1 MRSPTRVNQ
10 AYKPLGCEKMAT
22 IQPPNHINVAGIRI
36 PVHIKEEMPGR
47 LAEYDPEMRCI
58 NIHVSVLRDRQ
69 LFRATLVHEVI
80 HCALDLAGISFN
92 TSRVLSEKIEEQVVS
107 AVESLAAPAIIR
119 VWRL

>member
-1 MRSPTRVNQ
+1 
-10 AYKPLGCEKMAT
+10 MAT

-47 LAEYDPEMRCI
+47 LAEYDPEMRSI

>member
-1 MRSPTRVNQ
+1 
-10 AYKPLGCEKMAT
+10 MAT

-36 PVHIKEEMPGR
+36 TVHIKEEMPGR

>member
-1 MRSPTRVNQ
+1 MRSLTLAKRPEQ
-10 AYKPLGCEKMAT
+10 LLGYNTMT
-22 IQPPNHINVAGIRI
+22 PINPPDFINVAGQRI
-36 PVHIKEEMPGR
+36 PVNVKEDMPGR
-47 LAEYDPEMRCI
+47 LAEYDPELRCI

-69 LFRATLVHEVI
+69 LFRSTLVHEVI

-92 TSRVLSEKIEEQVVS
+92 TSRVLSEKIEEQVVT